1 MNTSTINHTAVNTT
15 TLKAGGDS
23 TLSLNEGYFAR
34 RNVLDWVFA
43 ALVTGGLLYAFA
55 RYSDFMDVYEKG
67 ILFAAIPAAIAMG
80 WFWRPL
86 RVLMMVV
93 SAFALLGIASYQGDL
108 ARAEQVFWLK
118 YFLSSQS
125 AILWMSVLF
134 FMSTIFYWL
143 GMFASGATNAQG
155 HSSHSAVLESV
166 GSKIAWA
173 AVSMA
178 LIGTLVRWYE
188 SYLIGADVGH
198 IPVSNLYEVF
208 VLFCWLT
215 TTFYLYFEAQYN
227 TRTLGAFVMLV
238 VSAAVGFLLWYTVV
252 REAHEIQPLVPAL
265 KSWWMK
271 LHVPANFIGY
281 GTFALSAMVA
291 LTMLLKTATSK
302 SLWIG
307 LVALPT
313 VLVVLP
319 LTAVMFF
326 GSAEMAPAMGK
337 ALRMVVPTVIF
348 FVAVIWAR
356 KAINAHTPDAVVM
369 DDLMYK
375 AIAVGFAF
383 FTIAT
388 VLGALWAAEAWGG
401 YWSWDPKE
409 TWALIVWLNYAAW
422 LHMRLMKGLRGTVA
436 AWWALVGLVVTSFA
450 FLGVNMFLSGLHSY
464 GTL

>member
-1 MNTSTINHTAVNTT
+1 MNTATIT
-15 TLKAGGDS
+15 
-23 TLSLNEGYFAR
+23 LNEGFFSR
-34 RNVLDWVFA
+34 RSLTDWLFA
-43 ALVTGGLLYAFA
+43 ALVAAGGLFAFSRYAA
-55 RYSDFMDVYEKG
+55 YMDVYEKG
-67 ILFAAIPAAIAMG
+67 ILLAAVPATVWMG

-86 RVLMMVV
+86 RLLMVV
-93 SAFALLGIASYQGDL
+93 VAAFALMAVAAYQGSL

-134 FMSTIFYWL
+134 FMSTVFYWI
-143 GMFASGATNAQG
+143 GMFARGQSATMELIGSRLAWV
-155 HSSHSAVLESV
+155 AV
-166 GSKIAWA
+166 G
-173 AVSMA
+173 MA

-188 SYLIGADVGH
+188 SYLIGSDVGH

-208 VLFCWLT
+208 VLFSWLT
-215 TTFYLYFEAQYN
+215 AAFYLYFEDQYK
-227 TRTLGAFVMLV
+227 TRALGAFVMLV

-252 REAHEIQPLVPAL
+252 RGAHEIQPLVPAL

-281 GTFALSAMVA
+281 GTFSLSAMVA
-291 LTMLLKTATSK
+291 FAYLIKQQATETRWHKLTPIWLLGMA
-302 SLWIG
+302 LCFVPIAFRQRG
-307 LVALPT
+307 VAE
-313 VLVVLP
+313 
-319 LTAVMFF
+319 AG
-326 GSAEMAPAMGK
+326 GSYWLGY
-337 ALRMVVPTVIF
+337 ALIS
-348 FVAVIWAR
+348 AVIAAGILLAR
-356 KAINAHTPDAVVM
+356 QRIASRLPPLEVL
-369 DDLMYK
+369 DDVMYK

-422 LHMRLMKGLRGTVA
+422 LHMRLMKGLRGAVS
-436 AWWALVGLVVTSFA
+436 AWWALAGLAVTTFA